1 MRCQYCDTEIPEK
14 GDFCPNCGA
23 RVASN
28 TSAGQPTTSLPVAA
42 PAATFELPTTP
53 AASSI
58 PASSAPV
65 THAMPAA
72 PSYLPQGTIPN
83 TPPIPVLPNS
93 NSAMIS
99 LAFGIISYFVLP
111 IIGAIVAIVAGHM
124 ARKEIRESGGRVG
137 GSGMATAGLIL
148 GYVHIGL
155 IVLVACGFIALIA
168 AGVAIEGSR

>member
-23 RVASN
+23 RVAAE
-28 TSAGQPTTSLPVAA
+28 TSAGQPTTSLPVSA
-42 PAATFELPTTP
+42 PAATFDLPKTP
-53 AASSI
+53 VASSV
-58 PASSAPV
+58 PASSLPSA
-65 THAMPAA
+65 THSPAV
-72 PSYLPQGTIPN
+72 PSYLPQGTLPN
-83 TPPIPVLPNS
+83 TPPLPVLPNS

-124 ARKEIRESGGRVG
+124 ARKEIRESGGRVA

-168 AGVAIEGSR
+168 LGVAIEGSR